1 MIPLFPLF
9 AAVLSLLTSVNGLGL
24 SSANG
29 RTDLV
34 IRVDGQV
41 TVKDYRLGDPE
52 RLVIDVFGARKAVTG
67 DRFDRIDRGG
77 IKAIRISQFQPEV
90 VRVVVDLAGRVQ
102 YVVDRRTGEVH
113 VSFPN
118 PGGDFQ
124 PWSVGAA
131 ATVATVP
138 AQPRSAP
145 VRAAAAPPPPPSAK
159 RITATF
165 EKTPILDVLS
175 TFSDFS
181 GKSIIAGNDVTGDV
195 TATIHDQPWDV
206 ALIAILRAQNLA
218 SEELPSGIIA
228 VQKMDKMREREK
240 NEDLVTRQ
248 FKIKYVAVDSL
259 YNAIRSMVSDRGKVT
274 TSASSNTLVITDAGS
289 VVRRIEPLISQLDV
303 RTAQITIAAK
313 IMFVDRTALEGLG
326 VIYDLKDSRGNQL
339 NTFAPGFVDENGDGI
354 FDSKDATNENV
365 ISLGGS
371 SIAAL
376 ANATSRLETSTLQ
389 VITSLVLGRHTLL
402 TFIEALQSLSLSDIQ
417 AAPVVTVMDNRSAKI
432 QVGEQ
437 TPIRVI
443 DVGTMSQQG
452 GGQQGGL
459 QAPRATVQFRN
470 TGVILDVTPHVTGD
484 HILLEMHAERSQAVA
499 SAGDAGVTFQTQ
511 EATTQVTVKDGETA
525 VVGGLTLIEKIRS
538 RTGIPVLMDV
548 PVLGALFR
556 KTEDSEHKRDLLIM
570 VTPHIMN
577 EGA

>member
-1 MIPLFPLF
+1 
-9 AAVLSLLTSVNGLGL
+9 
-24 SSANG
+24 
-29 RTDLV
+29 
-34 IRVDGQV
+34 
-41 TVKDYRLGDPE
+41 
-52 RLVIDVFGARKAVTG
+52 
-67 DRFDRIDRGG
+67 
-77 IKAIRISQFQPEV
+77 
-90 VRVVVDLAGRVQ
+90 
-102 YVVDRRTGEVH
+102 
-113 VSFPN
+113 
-118 PGGDFQ
+118 
-124 PWSVGAA
+124 
-131 ATVATVP
+131 
-138 AQPRSAP
+138 
-145 VRAAAAPPPPPSAK
+145 
-159 RITATF
+159 
-165 EKTPILDVLS
+165 
-175 TFSDFS
+175 
-181 GKSIIAGNDVTGDV
+181 
-195 TATIHDQPWDV
+195 
-206 ALIAILRAQNLA
+206 
-218 SEELPSGIIA
+218 
-228 VQKMDKMREREK
+228 MDKMRERER
-240 NEDLVTRQ
+240 NEELVTRQ

-259 YNAIRSMVSDRGKVT
+259 YNAIKGMISERGKVT
-274 TSASSNTLVITDAGS
+274 TSASSNTLVITDAES
-289 VVRRIEPLISQLDV
+289 VVRRIEPLVAQLDV

-313 IMFVDRTALEGLG
+313 ILFVDRTALEGLG

-354 FDSKDATNENV
+354 FDSKDATSENV
-365 ISLGGS
+365 ISLGGN

-389 VITSLVLGRHTLL
+389 MITSLVLGRHTLL
-402 TFIEALQSLSLSDIQ
+402 TFLEALQSLSLSDIQ

-437 TPIRVI
+437 TPVRVI
-443 DVGTMSQQG
+443 DVGSMTQQG
-452 GGQQGGL
+452 GGQGGL

>member
-24 SSANG
+24 ISANG

-52 RLVIDVFGARKAVTG
+52 RLVIDVFGAHKALTG

-77 IKAIRISQFQPEV
+77 VKAIRISQFQPEV

-118 PGGDFQ
+118 PGADFQ
-124 PWSVGAA
+124 PWSVGAGA
-131 ATVATVP
+131 APVAAVP
-138 AQPRSAP
+138 VQPRSAP
-145 VRAAAAPPPPPSAK
+145 VRTAAAPPPPSAK

-195 TATIHDQPWDV
+195 TASIHDQPWDV
-206 ALIAILRAQNLA
+206 ALIAILRAQSLA

-240 NEDLVTRQ
+240 NEELVTRQ
-248 FKIKYVAVDSL
+248 FKIRYVAVDSL
-259 YNAIRSMVSDRGKVT
+259 YNAIKGMVSERGKVT
-274 TSASSNTLVITDAGS
+274 TSASSNTLVISDAES
-289 VVRRIEPLISQLDV
+289 VVRRIEPLVNQLDV
-303 RTAQITIAAK
+303 RTPQITIAAK
-313 IMFVDRTALEGLG
+313 ILFVDRTALQGLG
-326 VIYDLKDSRGNQL
+326 VVYDLKDSRGNQL
-339 NTFAPGFVDENGDGI
+339 NTFTPGFVDENGDGI
-354 FDSKDATNENV
+354 FDSKDATSENV
-365 ISLGGS
+365 ISLGGN

-389 VITSLVLGRHTLL
+389 MITSLVLGRHTLL
-402 TFIEALQSLSLSDIQ
+402 TFLEALQSLSLSDIQ

-437 TPIRVI
+437 TPVRVI
-443 DVGTMSQQG
+443 DVGSMTQQG
-452 GGQQGGL
+452 GGQGGL